1 MVKSNLKNPGV
12 VTNFIEL
19 VAAAYVVPTFD
30 VSTEREPIDA
40 ILRVLND
47 IIDLFCSIHG
57 IKVRTCSHC
66 FHNFAN
72 FRCVGHWAGS

>member
-19 VAAAYVVPTFD
+19 VAAAYVVLTFD

-66 FHNFAN
+66 FHIVAN
-72 FRCVGHWAGS
+72 FRCVGHWAGN